1 MVDFLLGAD
10 NFELDESRTTRT
22 SLVAPVIAGVVVA
35 VSAFCLILGINPK
48 FFLSDSVTRIS
59 GDQRWNTF
67 GWALG
72 AVIVPLVV
80 VFAHQLE
87 LRRALSPDHIK
98 VSGRTKVLGV
108 VLVVGLLISTLHAFL
123 GSALVEYGG

>member
-1 MVDFLLGAD
+1 MSDFLLGID

-22 SLVAPVIAGVVVA
+22 SLIAPVIGGVVVA
-35 VSAFCLILGINPK
+35 VSAFCLMLGINPK
-48 FFLSDSVTRIS
+48 FFLSDSAIGIS
-59 GDQRWNTF
+59 GNQRWNTF
-67 GWALG
+67 GWVLG

-98 VSGRTKVLGV
+98 VSNRTKVLGV
-108 VLVVGLLISTLHAFL
+108 VLVVGLVISTLHAFL
-123 GSALVEYGG
+123 GSAIVKYGA

>member
-1 MVDFLLGAD
+1 MSDFLLGAD
-10 NFELDESRTTRT
+10 NFEFDESRTTRT

-48 FFLSDSVTRIS
+48 FFLSDSAIGIS

-67 GWALG
+67 GWVLG

-98 VSGRTKVLGV
+98 VSNRTKVLGV
-108 VLVVGLLISTLHAFL
+108 VLVVGLMISTLHAFL
-123 GSALVEYGG
+123 GSAIVKYGG

>member
-1 MVDFLLGAD
+1 MDDFLLGAD
-10 NFELDESRTTRT
+10 SFELDGSRTTRT
-22 SLVAPVIAGVVVA
+22 SLIAPVIGGVVVA

-48 FFLSDSVTRIS
+48 FFFSDSDVGIS
-59 GDQRWNTF
+59 GNQRWNTF

-98 VSGRTKVLGV
+98 VSNRTKVLGV
-108 VLVVGLLISTLHAFL
+108 VLVVGLVISTLHAFL
-123 GSALVEYGG
+123 GSAIVKFGG

>member
-1 MVDFLLGAD
+1 MSDLLLGAD
-10 NFELDESRTTRT
+10 NFEFDESRTTRT

-35 VSAFCLILGINPK
+35 MSAFCLILGINPK
-48 FFLSDSVTRIS
+48 YFFSDSDIGIS
-59 GDQRWNTF
+59 GNQRWNTF

-108 VLVVGLLISTLHAFL
+108 VLVVGLVISTLHAFL

>member
-22 SLVAPVIAGVVVA
+22 SMIAPVIAGVVVA

-59 GDQRWNTF
+59 GDQRWNTV

-72 AVIVPLVV
+72 AVIVPMVV

-98 VSGRTKVLGV
+98 VSSRTKVLGV
-108 VLVVGLLISTLHAFL
+108 VLVVGLVISTLHAFL
-123 GSALVEYGG
+123 GSALIKFGG